1 MVVDIFIFAALEF
14 IQGKLRKRPL
24 VVKLKSA
31 TLTSIRGNYKIQR
44 NLTSECC
51 SSYCCSWQKS
61 CSHPFPWLTSTRLEL
76 RHQSTP
82 STTKQA
88 LGFKETLS
96 RVLAKFKHN
105 TMSTKLSEVIFQKQS
120 KYKRQN
126 GWAKIDLMHDDV
138 TRPEG
143 SMGVAVTLKSKMAAS
158 SASSWGNGK
167 IIVSFDLCESSNKP
181 PEPPLDGPAKSEY
194 LSALLPFKFAV
205 SEKYDAILDS

>member
-88 LGFKETLS
+88 LGFKGTLS
-96 RVLAKFKHN
+96 RVLAKFEHK
-105 TMSTKLSEVIFQKQS
+105 TMSTKLSEYKYNHLKQRS
-120 KYKRQN
+120 
-126 GWAKIDLMHDDV
+126 
-138 TRPEG
+138 
-143 SMGVAVTLKSKMAAS
+143 
-158 SASSWGNGK
+158 
-167 IIVSFDLCESSNKP
+167 
-181 PEPPLDGPAKSEY
+181 Y
-194 LSALLPFKFAV
+194 LSKTEQIQKTKWMGKNRPYA
-205 SEKYDAILDS
+205 